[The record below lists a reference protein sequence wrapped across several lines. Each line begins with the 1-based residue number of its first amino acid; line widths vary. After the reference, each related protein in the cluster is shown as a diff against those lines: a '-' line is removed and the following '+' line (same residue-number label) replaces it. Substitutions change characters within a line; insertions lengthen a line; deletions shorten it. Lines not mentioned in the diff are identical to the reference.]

1 MKHIFLDT
9 NIIVDIFAARAPHD
23 IAAIELYR
31 LAKDNK
37 IKIYI
42 SAESFTTIYYI
53 LRINKIAHNK
63 CLIIFQDLLKTTTV
77 ITTNELIIIKAL
89 HIGFDDFGDI
99 IIGRGE
105 LVVIRGGWND
115 RYGNYYEVGIV
126 PGKPSALNIS
136 IKGIVPVNYLS
147 ELSAETKAQ
156 LIASNK

>member
-9 NIIVDIFAARAPHD
+9 NIIIDIFAARTPHD

-31 LAKDNK
+31 FAKDNK

-77 ITTNELIIIKAL
+77 MNTNELIINKAVQ
-89 HIGFDDFGDI
+89 IGFDDFEDGVQFISAKSNSKINLIVTRDKKGFKKSDI
-99 IIGRGE
+99 
-105 LVVIRGGWND
+105 
-115 RYGNYYEVGIV
+115 
-126 PGKPSALNIS
+126 A
-136 IKGIVPVNYLS
+136 
-147 ELSAETKAQ
+147 
-156 LIASNK
+156 IADANQAIQYILAS

>member
-1 MKHIFLDT
+1 MKHIYLDT

-63 CLIIFQDLLKTTTV
+63 CLVIFQDLLKTTTV
-77 ITTNELIIIKAL
+77 MNTNEFIISKA
-89 HIGFDDFGDI
+89 INSRFDDFEDGVQFISAKSNAKINLIVTRDKKGFKKSDI
-99 IIGRGE
+99 P
-105 LVVIRGGWND
+105 VTD
-115 RYGNYYEVGIV
+115 AHQ
-126 PGKPSALNIS
+126 ALQLF
-136 IKGIVPVNYLS
+136 VN
-147 ELSAETKAQ
+147 
-156 LIASNK
+156 

>member
-9 NIIVDIFAARAPHD
+9 NIIVDIFAARAPYD

-77 ITTNELIIIKAL
+77 ITTNELIINKAAY
-89 HIGFDDFGDI
+89 IGFDDFEDGVHFISAKSNSKINLIVTRDKKGFKKSDI
-99 IIGRGE
+99 PIADANQAIQ
-105 LVVIRGGWND
+105 
-115 RYGNYYEVGIV
+115 YIV
-126 PGKPSALNIS
+126 
-136 IKGIVPVNYLS
+136 
-147 ELSAETKAQ
+147 
-156 LIASNK
+156 AS

>member
-9 NIIVDIFAARAPHD
+9 NIIVDIFAARAPYD

-77 ITTNELIIIKAL
+77 ITTNELIINKAAY
-89 HIGFDDFGDI
+89 IGFDDFEDGVQFISAKSNSKINLIVTRDKIGFKKSDI
-99 IIGRGE
+99 PIADANQAIQ
-105 LVVIRGGWND
+105 
-115 RYGNYYEVGIV
+115 YIV
-126 PGKPSALNIS
+126 
-136 IKGIVPVNYLS
+136 
-147 ELSAETKAQ
+147 
-156 LIASNK
+156 AS

>member
-9 NIIVDIFAARAPHD
+9 NIIIDIFAARTPHD

-31 LAKDNK
+31 FAKDNK

-77 ITTNELIIIKAL
+77 MNTNELIINKAV
-89 HIGFDDFGDI
+89 HIGFDDFEDGVQFISAKSNSKINLIVTRDKKGFKKSDI
-99 IIGRGE
+99 
-105 LVVIRGGWND
+105 
-115 RYGNYYEVGIV
+115 
-126 PGKPSALNIS
+126 A
-136 IKGIVPVNYLS
+136 
-147 ELSAETKAQ
+147 
-156 LIASNK
+156 IADANQAIQYILAY

>member
-9 NIIVDIFAARAPHD
+9 NIIIDIFAARAPHD

-63 CLIIFQDLLKTTTV
+63 CLMIFQDLLKTTTV
-77 ITTNELIIIKAL
+77 MTTNELIISKAVN
-89 HIGFDDFGDI
+89 IGFDDFEDGVQFISAKSNSKINFIVTRDKKGFKKSDI
-99 IIGRGE
+99 
-105 LVVIRGGWND
+105 
-115 RYGNYYEVGIV
+115 
-126 PGKPSALNIS
+126 P
-136 IKGIVPVNYLS
+136 
-147 ELSAETKAQ
+147 
-156 LIASNK
+156 IADANQAIHLL

>member
-9 NIIVDIFAARAPHD
+9 NIIIDIFAARAPHD

-63 CLIIFQDLLKTTTV
+63 CLMIFQDLLKTTTV
-77 ITTNELIIIKAL
+77 MTTNELIISKAVN
-89 HIGFDDFGDI
+89 IGFDDFEDGVQFISANSNSKINFIVTRDKKGFKKSDI
-99 IIGRGE
+99 
-105 LVVIRGGWND
+105 
-115 RYGNYYEVGIV
+115 
-126 PGKPSALNIS
+126 P
-136 IKGIVPVNYLS
+136 
-147 ELSAETKAQ
+147 
-156 LIASNK
+156 IADANQAIHLL

>member
-9 NIIVDIFAARAPHD
+9 NIIIDIFAARAPYD

-77 ITTNELIIIKAL
+77 MTTNELIISKAVQ
-89 HIGFDDFGDI
+89 IGFDDFEDGVQFISAKSNSKINLIVTRDKKGFKKSDI
-99 IIGRGE
+99 
-105 LVVIRGGWND
+105 
-115 RYGNYYEVGIV
+115 
-126 PGKPSALNIS
+126 A
-136 IKGIVPVNYLS
+136 
-147 ELSAETKAQ
+147 
-156 LIASNK
+156 IADANQAIQYILAS

>member
-9 NIIVDIFAARAPHD
+9 NIIIDIFAARAPYD

-63 CLIIFQDLLKTTTV
+63 CLMIFQDLLKTTTV
-77 ITTNELIIIKAL
+77 MTTNELIISKAVQ
-89 HIGFDDFGDI
+89 IGFDDFEDGVQFISAKSNSKINLIVTRDKKGFKKSDI
-99 IIGRGE
+99 
-105 LVVIRGGWND
+105 
-115 RYGNYYEVGIV
+115 
-126 PGKPSALNIS
+126 A
-136 IKGIVPVNYLS
+136 
-147 ELSAETKAQ
+147 
-156 LIASNK
+156 IADANQAMQFIAKS

>member
-9 NIIVDIFAARAPHD
+9 NIIVDIFAARAPYD

-63 CLIIFQDLLKTTTV
+63 CLMIFQDLLKTTTV
-77 ITTNELIIIKAL
+77 ITTNELIINKAAY
-89 HIGFDDFGDI
+89 IGFDDFEDGVQFISAKSNSKINLIVTRDKKGFKKSDI
-99 IIGRGE
+99 PIADANQAIQ
-105 LVVIRGGWND
+105 
-115 RYGNYYEVGIV
+115 YIV
-126 PGKPSALNIS
+126 
-136 IKGIVPVNYLS
+136 
-147 ELSAETKAQ
+147 
-156 LIASNK
+156 AS

>member
-9 NIIVDIFAARAPHD
+9 NIIIDIFAARAPHD

-63 CLIIFQDLLKTTTV
+63 CLLIFQDLLKTTTV
-77 ITTNELIIIKAL
+77 MTTNELIINKAVL
-89 HIGFDDFGDI
+89 IGFDDFEDGVQFISAKSNSKINLIVTRDKKGFKKSDI
-99 IIGRGE
+99 
-105 LVVIRGGWND
+105 
-115 RYGNYYEVGIV
+115 
-126 PGKPSALNIS
+126 
-136 IKGIVPVNYLS
+136 
-147 ELSAETKAQ
+147 T
-156 LIASNK
+156 IADANQAIQYILAS

>member
-9 NIIVDIFAARAPHD
+9 NIIVDIFAARAPYD

-77 ITTNELIIIKAL
+77 ITTNELIINKTVY
-89 HIGFDDFGDI
+89 IGFDDFEDGVQFISAKSNSKINLIVTRDKKGFKKSDI
-99 IIGRGE
+99 
-105 LVVIRGGWND
+105 
-115 RYGNYYEVGIV
+115 
-126 PGKPSALNIS
+126 A
-136 IKGIVPVNYLS
+136 
-147 ELSAETKAQ
+147 
-156 LIASNK
+156 IADANQAIQYILAS